1 MDTEGQKMFD
11 LQWDEAGNLGRINQ
25 MDYDGTWQGS
35 RHLFWT
41 EDKRLHTAIDENY
54 YSYYAYAPSGERVL
68 KLVGK
73 NTELDVNASYQL
85 TGANLETPTLYPSPY
100 IVMDIHG
107 YTKHYYAGEERVCA
121 KIGAGFE
128 TTIADNNLDLQAA
141 TKGLFDD
148 CQASIAQREL
158 STNNESC
165 IISLGDVT
173 SQELQVEI
181 KEMPTVLQAGSN
193 IYLSNFHQVV
203 ALLEE
208 KTQGGE
214 ETFYYHGDHLGS
226 ANWITDASGHPI
238 QHLQYLPFGERYI
251 DQRVAGSTY
260 QERFRFTGKERD
272 EETGYG
278 YFGARYMDHE
288 LMTSFFSVDRYADKY
303 PFVSPYAY
311 CAWNPVRL
319 TDPSG
324 DTIVISNKS
333 ERIVYQAGMSYN
345 GNDSF
350 IGKTIGYLNDM
361 SETDEGR
368 VVIDKLIESSKS
380 YTYTSLIPSK
390 GKAAF
395 NDKTLNFEMGNA
407 VSNDYAHETFHA
419 YQYDYGMRGKTAT
432 REVGARLFEAIMCD
446 KILQWGFLNPT
457 TPLKGTGST
466 YTESI
471 MHLFLWGF
479 DAENYSNAC
488 NLFLDQSMA
497 GPEYKS
503 LLGYSTGQI
512 LADPPIRKILNI
524 NQSSLKN
531 Q

>member
-1 MDTEGQKMFD
+1 MFVF
-11 LQWDEAGNLGRINQ
+11 QTNNNN
-25 MDYDGTWQGS
+25 GTRG
-35 RHLFWT
+35 RHLFKREMNQNHLSHKT
-41 EDKRLHTAIDENY
+41 ED
-54 YSYYAYAPSGERVL
+54 
-68 KLVGK
+68 VGC
-73 NTELDVNASYQL
+73 T
-85 TGANLETPTLYPSPY
+85 
-100 IVMDIHG
+100 
-107 YTKHYYAGEERVCA
+107 
-121 KIGAGFE
+121 
-128 TTIADNNLDLQAA
+128 
-141 TKGLFDD
+141 
-148 CQASIAQREL
+148 
-158 STNNESC
+158 
-165 IISLGDVT
+165 
-173 SQELQVEI
+173 
-181 KEMPTVLQAGSN
+181 
-193 IYLSNFHQVV
+193 
-203 ALLEE
+203 
-208 KTQGGE
+208 
-214 ETFYYHGDHLGS
+214 
-226 ANWITDASGHPI
+226 
-238 QHLQYLPFGERYI
+238 QYL
-251 DQRVAGSTY
+251 
-260 QERFRFTGKERD
+260 RFYHPTFTGKERD

-288 LMTSFFSVDRYADKY
+288 LLTSFISVDRYADKY
-303 PFVSPYAY
+303 PSISPYAY

-324 DTIVISNKS
+324 DTIVISNNS

-361 SETDEGR
+361 SGTDEGR

-407 VSNDYAHETFHA
+407 LSNDYAHETFHA

-446 KILQWGFLNPT
+446 KIQQWGFLNPT

-466 YTESI
+466 YTKSI

-503 LLGYSTGQI
+503 LGYSTGQI